1 SPTVA
6 STYSPP
12 GFIASQWIVSS
23 TSTGVCCASKL
34 DAQAVQNLPV
44 VVRNLAL
51 LQVLQRPGVIPNFQ
65 IGQVAVHVDL
75 TFHQRGFPKHRW
87 NQNPS
92 LPIDFDRLTVIVRP
106 GQELLLGPV
115 VRREP
120 GKLGLDL
127 FPHLHR
133 INPGSLTGFA
143 RDVELIAVTFE
154 LFQKCRWNLET
165 ALLVHFCWYVSP

>member
-34 DAQAVQNLPV
+34 DAQAVQSFPV
-44 VVRNLAL
+44 VVRDLAL

-65 IGQVAVHVDL
+65 IGQVAVHVHFA
-75 TFHQRGFPKHRW
+75 FHQRGFPKYRW
-87 NQNPS
+87 NQDSS
-92 LPIDFDRLTVIVRP
+92 LPVDFNRLTVIVRP

-120 GKLGLDL
+120 GKLRFNL
-127 FPHLHR
+127 FPNLHR
-133 INPGSLTGFA
+133 VNPGRFTGFA
-143 RDVELIAVTFE
+143 RDVELIAKAFE
-154 LFQKCRWNLET
+154 LFQKCRGNLET
-165 ALLVHFCWYVSP
+165 TLLVHFCWY